1 MMMKYWLI
9 ILVLCGAFINAQA
22 QKDPKAKVVLDK
34 VANATKSFSSMDIA
48 FSFALTNEEEG
59 LNDEYEGKVQVKG
72 LKYKLS
78 MMGAET
84 YFDGK
89 AIYTYLPDAGE
100 VNIDNPSESM
110 EQMLNPS
117 KLFTIY
123 EEGFDYKWLKKEGAN
138 TIVELIP
145 TTDER
150 NFKKVILTI
159 NEAKKQL
166 VGAKLFSKDGNTY
179 IITVKSFT
187 SNKAYDDT
195 YFTFDTKKH
204 ADVYV
209 NDMR

>member
-1 MMMKYWLI
+1 MMKYWLI
-9 ILVLCGAFINAQA
+9 IGMILGVFLNASA

-34 VANATKSFSSMDIA
+34 VADATKNYPSMDIA
-48 FSFALTNEEEG
+48 FKFALTNTAED
-59 LNDEYEGKVQVKG
+59 LNDEYEGRVQVKG

-89 AIYTYLPDAGE
+89 AIYTYLADAGE

-123 EEGFDYKWLKKEGAN
+123 EEGFDYKWVKKEGTN
-138 TIVELIP
+138 TTIELTP

-150 NFKKVILTI
+150 NFTKVILTI
-159 NEAKKQL
+159 NEAKSQL
-166 VGAKLFSKDGNTY
+166 VSAQLFSKDGNTY
-179 IITVKSFT
+179 IVTVKEFST
-187 SNKAYDDT
+187 DKTYDDA